1 MKVIELIFTCKTL
14 AALMYFVFKVKLQ
27 TYRLRKSTKL
37 IFQNMNVIIK
47 LVWYDSVQFHT

>member
-1 MKVIELIFTCKTL
+1 MKVIEFIFTCKTL